1 MLLTKEGILYRI
13 NQQNK
18 PEKIQDNVKDLKI
31 FDEYGR
37 SDDYVI
43 LYKDGTVK
51 RIKEQNPVLSDVE
64 TMLSSDYYVLKNGTT
79 IKYDWKTRKS
89 VKIFDGKLKMVRD
102 GNNNPYFMYV
112 NTLYTYYRYSDE
124 GYTFVKIADNV
135 KQLTPY
141 DSSIYQDMNGDWYY
155 FDED

>member
-1 MLLTKEGILYRI
+1 MNAKSYVANYVYCDDDYFVLKTKISKENELYTAIGNTQLKKQDLDIEKTENNCFLTKEGILYRI

-89 VKIFDGKLKMVRD
+89 VKIFDLS
-102 GNNNPYFMYV
+102 
-112 NTLYTYYRYSDE
+112 L
-124 GYTFVKIADNV
+124 IH
-135 KQLTPY
+135 
-141 DSSIYQDMNGDWYY
+141 I
-155 FDED
+155 